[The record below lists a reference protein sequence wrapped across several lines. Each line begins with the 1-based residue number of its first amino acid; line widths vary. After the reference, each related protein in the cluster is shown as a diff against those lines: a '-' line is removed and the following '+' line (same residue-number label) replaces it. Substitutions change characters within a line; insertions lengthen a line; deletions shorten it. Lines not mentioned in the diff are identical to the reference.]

1 MLSAEW
7 WLYFENHVKILD
19 SNSLLQML
27 IWMLCEDKSLTP
39 KLSWVYDF
47 SLLLMGGWKSREVVA
62 LSGAHAIL
70 WLPLYPVVSSEV
82 KNLTRFI

>member
-7 WLYFENHVKILD
+7 WLYFENHVMILD
-19 SNSLLQML
+19 SNSVLQML

-47 SLLLMGGWKSREVVA
+47 SLLLMGGWKSRKMVA
-62 LSGAHAIL
+62 LSGTHAIL
-70 WLPLYPVVSSEV
+70 WLPLYPVVSPEV
-82 KNLTRFI
+82 KNLTSFI